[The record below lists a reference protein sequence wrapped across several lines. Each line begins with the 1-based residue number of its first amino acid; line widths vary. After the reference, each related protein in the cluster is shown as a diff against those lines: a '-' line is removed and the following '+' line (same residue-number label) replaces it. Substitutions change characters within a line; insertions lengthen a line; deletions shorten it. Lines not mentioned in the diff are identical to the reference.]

1 MSGVPVHPVKL
12 SITER
17 FRKRFRPASSASSPL
32 SAQLSSQ
39 ALISST
45 TQSPGSSS
53 TQILSS
59 SLSSAGLIAAY
70 SPTTS
75 VPPSQQPTS
84 NPSFSHNLLDDALK
98 QLSHRD
104 RATLQDHILPN
115 SSDVNLAL
123 EQALAAAQEKQ
134 RHCLEKRWRV
144 TFAGREFILKEEAD
158 KVICWLNR
166 VKQVGDVV
174 VNVDPVHA
182 GLPWAGIRLLLEV
195 RILSPKPKPTR
206 SDVLIYRLPC
216 PRGTK

>member
-17 FRKRFRPASSASSPL
+17 FRKRFRPTSSA

-59 SLSSAGLIAAY
+59 SSLSSAGLIAAN

-75 VPPSQQPTS
+75 VSPSQQATS
-84 NPSFSHNLLDDALK
+84 NPSFSHNLLNDALE

-115 SSDVNLAL
+115 SSEVNLAL

-174 VNVDPVHA
+174 VNVDPMHA

-195 RILSPKPKPTR
+195 RDPLS
-206 SDVLIYRLPC
+206 
-216 PRGTK
+216 

>member
-1 MSGVPVHPVKL
+1 MSGVPAHPVKL

-17 FRKRFRPASSASSPL
+17 FRKRFRPASSASSP
-32 SAQLSSQ
+32 SPAQLSSQ

-59 SLSSAGLIAAY
+59 SLSS
-70 SPTTS
+70 
-75 VPPSQQPTS
+75 PPPQQPTS

-115 SSDVNLAL
+115 SSDINLAL
-123 EQALAAAQEKQ
+123 EHALAAAQEKQ

-206 SDVLIYRLPC
+206 SDVLIDRLPC

>member
-1 MSGVPVHPVKL
+1 MHPVKL

-17 FRKRFRPASSASSPL
+17 FRKRFRPASSASSP
-32 SAQLSSQ
+32 SPAQLSSQ
-39 ALISST
+39 ALIST

-53 TQILSS
+53 TQILLSS
-59 SLSSAGLIAAY
+59 SLSSAGLIAAN
-70 SPTTS
+70 SPTSS
-75 VPPSQQPTS
+75 VPPSQQATS

-98 QLSHRD
+98 QLSYRD
-104 RATLQDHILPN
+104 RATIQDHILPN
-115 SSDVNLAL
+115 SGDVNLAL

-134 RHCLEKRWRV
+134 RQCLEKRWRV

-206 SDVLIYRLPC
+206 SDVLIDRLPC

>member
-1 MSGVPVHPVKL
+1 MGGVPVHPVKL

-17 FRKRFRPASSASSPL
+17 FRKRFRPASGASSP
-32 SAQLSSQ
+32 SPAQLSKQ

-134 RHCLEKRWRV
+134 SHCLEKRWRV

-195 RILSPKPKPTR
+195 RVLSPKPKPT
-206 SDVLIYRLPC
+206 DL
-216 PRGTK
+216 TF

>member
-1 MSGVPVHPVKL
+1 MSGVPAHPVKL

-17 FRKRFRPASSASSPL
+17 FRKRFRPASSASSP
-32 SAQLSSQ
+32 SPAQLSSQ

-59 SLSSAGLIAAY
+59 SLSS
-70 SPTTS
+70 
-75 VPPSQQPTS
+75 PPPQQPTS

-115 SSDVNLAL
+115 SSDINLAL
-123 EQALAAAQEKQ
+123 EHALAAAQEKQ

>member
-1 MSGVPVHPVKL
+1 MSGIPVHPVKL
-12 SITER
+12 SITKR
-17 FRKRFRPASSASSPL
+17 FRKRFKPASSASSP
-32 SAQLSSQ
+32 SPAQLSSQ

-59 SLSSAGLIAAY
+59 SSLSSAGLIAAN

-75 VPPSQQPTS
+75 
-84 NPSFSHNLLDDALK
+84 PSFSHNLLDDALK

-166 VKQVGDVV
+166 VKEVGDVV
-174 VNVDPVHA
+174 VNADPVHA

-195 RILSPKPKPTR
+195 RTLSPKPKPT
-206 SDVLIYRLPC
+206 DL
-216 PRGTK
+216 TF

>member
-1 MSGVPVHPVKL
+1 MSGVPVHPVKF

-17 FRKRFRPASSASSPL
+17 FRKRFRPISSASSP
-32 SAQLSSQ
+32 SPAQLSSQ

-45 TQSPGSSS
+45 TQSLGSSS

-59 SLSSAGLIAAY
+59 SSLSSPAA
-70 SPTTS
+70 S
-75 VPPSQQPTS
+75 VPPSQQA
-84 NPSFSHNLLDDALK
+84 SFSHNLLDNALK
-98 QLSHRD
+98 QLSHCD
-104 RATLQDHILPN
+104 RETLQDHILPN

-134 RHCLEKRWRV
+134 QHCLEKRWRV
-144 TFAGREFILKEEAD
+144 TFAGREFVLKEEAD

-166 VKQVGDVV
+166 VKQVGDIV

-195 RILSPKPKPTR
+195 RILSPKPKPT
-206 SDVLIYRLPC
+206 
-216 PRGTK
+216 

>member
-17 FRKRFRPASSASSPL
+17 FRKRFRPASSASSP
-32 SAQLSSQ
+32 SPAQLSSQ
-39 ALISST
+39 ALISSI

-59 SLSSAGLIAAY
+59 SSLSSAGLIAAN

-75 VPPSQQPTS
+75 VPPSQQATS

-166 VKQVGDVV
+166 VKQVGDVI

-182 GLPWAGIRLLLEV
+182 GLPWVGIRLLLEV
-195 RILSPKPKPTR
+195 RILSPKLKPT
-206 SDVLIYRLPC
+206 DL
-216 PRGTK
+216 TF